1 MPGSNTQT
9 IHAGQEAERM
19 NPYSNFLGTGR
30 TIGEDSA
37 VQDVSHQAPVDGY
50 LPAPSSTSASK
61 SDVTVA
67 VITTLPCEFNASLR
81 QLDEYDADRKRLNE
95 TIMINSK
102 PDFFVFVQGKILG
115 QQILLVKLMSPGVV
129 DATGTAQ
136 HIAANYSSI
145 KLIIVAGVCAGVA
158 KPSNGADLLIGDV
171 VIGNAVLPYA
181 DGLHWYP
188 DKVAQRNNMLQRSL
202 SRKVRSLLGVLEDG
216 LLISQFEE
224 RLNTLQSRPPNL
236 GRLFPANYHHVH
248 RRSSRIPCTCD
259 PDTGEACEDALRAN
273 CNVVGCDDSMQIDRT
288 STDDGRIHVRIGP
301 YASAP
306 IIMRNP
312 AIRDQMAER
321 FGILAFEMELTG
333 LWASETP
340 VVPIKGV
347 CDYADSHKNKDWQ
360 EFAADTAAC
369 AMKEFIRSYLGPG

>member
-37 VQDVSHQAPVDGY
+37 VQDVSHQAPVDSY

-145 KLIIVAGVCAGVA
+145 KLIIVAEVCAGVA

-171 VIGNAVLPYA
+171 VIGKTL
-181 DGLHWYP
+181 
-188 DKVAQRNNMLQRSL
+188 SL